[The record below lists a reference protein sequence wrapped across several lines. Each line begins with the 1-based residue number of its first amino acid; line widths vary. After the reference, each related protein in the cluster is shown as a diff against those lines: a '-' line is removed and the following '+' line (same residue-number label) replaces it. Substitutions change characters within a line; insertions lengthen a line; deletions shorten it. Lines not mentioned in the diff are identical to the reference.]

1 MLYVKNG
8 LAPALTGLALAGTAV
23 VAAFAAVPD
32 DACDYS
38 TDPNG
43 AAVGLPTAISVAGWL
58 AFGLAVAAAGLS
70 VRLGGSGSRTAV
82 FACVVLT
89 IVLELLLLAVDVLAY
104 SCWH

>member
-8 LAPALTGLALAGTAV
+8 LAPALTGLALVGTAV
-23 VAAFAAVPD
+23 VAACAAVPY

-38 TDPNG
+38 PDPDG

-70 VRLGGSGSRTAV
+70 VRLGGKGRRTAV

-89 IVLELLLLAVDVLAY
+89 IVLELVLLAVDFVAY
-104 SCWH
+104 SCWR